1 MSPKIKKYKWMT
13 AFVLFFALMLTLDIF
28 VNFSGDSLQLFFVS
42 GLVFTLLYLMKTY
55 GKITRRLMLG
65 IVIILALV
73 YGADLALTKYEQFKQ
88 QDLVI
93 NNQST
98 ALSYEEIYNTVKTRH
113 QVTSLHKFRD
123 FLDYKKGIAFGE
135 WLVNVRIDQ
144 HILKREEIQRNST
157 YEWLFQVLVT
167 FIVGLLMAI
176 IMRIKGLKL
185 LFITPLM
192 LYIWMWYQYMD
203 VAWHITA
210 FYFAGLLSYFIL
222 EHHERLLASKTS
234 YNTEQYSGFKLM
246 LTSITLSFA
255 LVFISGALTLVFPIN
270 TVNRLIDGVTPS
282 LWGARSGYE
291 GNAVKMY
298 SLVDTPFQNIEGT
311 LGGPIRSI
319 NSVDALFW
327 VQLDQEVKRGVYLKT
342 SIKDQY
348 DGLRWINNGTVYR
361 NQYKFYKD
369 DPQNLKLLE
378 SGLFEKLSGTIR
390 LNKKTVQTVT
400 LFTPMGLYETSL
412 NPARVYVSA
421 ENEAFYKAAA
431 FVRYLNTY
439 RFSATQQDFYYP
451 SDLDYLQ
458 LPTRIDS
465 KTKSL
470 AQILG
475 EMGETDYEKVVI
487 LTQFLT
493 SNYEYTLTPEKHQ
506 GSKDFVSTFLFD
518 TQEGYC
524 TYFASSMAVLARL
537 NGIPARY
544 VEGFLVD
551 PSKED
556 QEGYVKITESNAHAW
571 VEVYLEGYG
580 WIVVESTPPF
590 SEPVNLDA
598 PLTLEELLAEKEDEN
613 ENQGPVVITPDSGD
627 DTISGRPNMD
637 ELLEAL
643 EGDVG
648 NYSGAV
654 LTQNEIDT
662 TQSSLKWLNLLFLVP
677 LALLVLFI
685 SRLPFGYFRTQNT
698 HAFAVRQLY
707 YLSYLFAESEAF
719 DHFEPEVTLRK
730 MRFAKDEM
738 DLWMKILYDRPV
750 NVSKEDI
757 EHAIN
762 SSEKY
767 IKMAKE
773 AYIGYKGRWAYLK
786 MRLFKVHKMI
796 P

>member
-1 MSPKIKKYKWMT
+1 MT

-42 GLVFTLLYLMKTY
+42 AFSYALFYWMKTY
-55 GKITRRLMLG
+55 AKITRR
-65 IVIILALV
+65 IILGLVILIALV
-73 YGADLALTKYEQFKQ
+73 YGSDLALTKYEQFKQ
-88 QDLVI
+88 QDLI
-93 NNQST
+93 LNNQST
-98 ALSYEEIYNTVKTRH
+98 ALSYEEIYNSVKTRH
-113 QVTSLHKFRD
+113 QVTPIHKIRD
-123 FLDYKKGIAFGE
+123 FLDYKKGVAFGE
-135 WLVNVRIDQ
+135 WLVNTRIDKL
-144 HILKREEIQRNST
+144 ILRRETIPNINA
-157 YEWLFQVLVT
+157 YEWIFQGLVT
-167 FIVGLLMAI
+167 FIGSMLMGI
-176 IMRIKGLKL
+176 IMRFKGLKI
-185 LFITPLM
+185 LFIAPLM

-203 VAWHITA
+203 VAWYITA
-210 FYFAGLLSYFIL
+210 FYFTGLLSYFIL
-222 EHHERLLASKTS
+222 EHHERLLTSKAA

-246 LTSITLSFA
+246 LTSIALSFV
-255 LVFISGALTLVFPIN
+255 LVLISGALTLVFPLN
-270 TVNRLIDGVTPS
+270 TVNRLINGVTPS

-298 SLVDTPFQNIEGT
+298 SLMDTPFQSIEGT
-311 LGGPIRSI
+311 LGGPITSI
-319 NSVDALFW
+319 NSIDPLFW
-327 VQLDQEVKRGVYLKT
+327 VKLDQEVNRGVYLKT
-342 SIKDQY
+342 SIKDEY
-348 DGLRWINNGTVYR
+348 DGLRWINNGTIYR
-361 NQYKFYKD
+361 NQFKFYKD
-369 DPQNLKLLE
+369 DPQNSQLLA

-390 LNKKTVQTVT
+390 LNKKMVQTVT

-412 NPARVYVSA
+412 NPSRVYISS

-431 FVRYLNTY
+431 FVRYLDTY
-439 RFSATQQDFYYP
+439 RFSATQQDFYYTNA
-451 SDLDYLQ
+451 LDYLQ

-475 EMGETDYEKVVI
+475 ARGETDYEKVVI

-493 SNYEYTLTPEKHQ
+493 SNYEYTLTPEKHK
-506 GSKDFVSTFLFD
+506 GNKDFVSTFLFD

-524 TYFASSMAVLARL
+524 TYFASSLAVLARL
-537 NGIPARY
+537 NGIPSRY

-551 PSKED
+551 PNTVEQD
-556 QEGYVKITESNAHAW
+556 GFIKITESNAHAW

-590 SEPVNLDA
+590 SEPVDLEA
-598 PLTLEELLAEKEDEN
+598 PLTLEELLAEKEQEN
-613 ENQGPVVITPDSGD
+613 ENRAPVIFSDESED
-627 DTISGRPNMD
+627 DTISGRPNVD

-648 NYSGAV
+648 NFSGAV
-654 LTQNEIDT
+654 LTQNEIET
-662 TQSSLKWLNLLFLVP
+662 SQSSLKWLYIFILVP
-677 LALLVLFI
+677 LALLVIFI
-685 SRLPFGYFRTQNT
+685 SRLPFGYFKAQNT

-738 DLWMKILYDRPV
+738 DLWLKILYDRPA

-757 EHAIN
+757 VRSVN

-773 AYIGYKGRWAYLK
+773 AYIGYKGRWTYLK